1 MSMGKKCKVM
11 KNVDIEGKK
20 RIGKEIR
27 NIDIEGRMEKQK
39 QPGKGGENEN
49 GVEIGKRKK

>member
-1 MSMGKKCKVM
+1 M

-39 QPGKGGENEN
+39 QPGKAGGENEN